1 MQRMSKRSHI
11 TGGEACEVEIVDD
24 IAVGQALSEMP
35 APGVRKAVVDIHDAL
50 ADETRLRIVLALSGR
65 ELCVCDLANICGI
78 TSSGV
83 SHQLR
88 LLRDRDLVTYRRDGK
103 RAVYS
108 LSDDHVRVMLSIA
121 IEHAEERAR

>member
-1 MQRMSKRSHI
+1 MSKRSHVV
-11 TGGEACEVEIVDD
+11 GGEACEVEIVDD
-24 IAVGQALSEMP
+24 LAVQRALSEMP
-35 APGVRKAVVDIHDAL
+35 APSVRKAVVDIHDAL
-50 ADETRLRIVLALSGR
+50 ADETRLRILLALSGS
-65 ELCVCDLANICGI
+65 ELCVCDLASICGI

-88 LLRDRDLVTYRRDGK
+88 LLRDRDLVAHRRDGK

-121 IEHAEERAR
+121 IEHAKERAR

>member
-1 MQRMSKRSHI
+1 MQRMSKRSRI

-24 IAVGQALSEMP
+24 VAIEQALSEMP

-50 ADETRLRIVLALSGR
+50 ADETRLRILLALSGR